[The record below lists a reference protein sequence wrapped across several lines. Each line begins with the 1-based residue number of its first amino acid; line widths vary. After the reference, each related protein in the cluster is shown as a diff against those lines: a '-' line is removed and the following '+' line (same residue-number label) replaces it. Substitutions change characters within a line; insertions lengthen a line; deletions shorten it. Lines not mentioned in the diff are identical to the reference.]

1 MALRCIEFVFEYVT
15 GSMIMFVTSFKFSFK
30 KWNANILLD
39 YVNLLYELFNKYF
52 RLMECVPSNP

>member
-1 MALRCIEFVFEYVT
+1 
-15 GSMIMFVTSFKFSFK
+15 MIMFVTSFKFSFK